1 MLVVVGFKKKYMG
14 GHQMS
19 ELSVLKER
27 KGRIAYIILN
37 RPEKL
42 NALNNQLLT
51 ELDQVLNEIE
61 QDDSISVVIIKGSGR
76 AFSVG
81 YDVGKY
87 SHPTVTED
95 RDKLE
100 EFTKRWLK
108 IWAFPK
114 PIIAQVHGYALAGG
128 TQLLASCDF
137 VITAE
142 NAQFGFP
149 SLPLGGG
156 FVGIYWGWHI
166 GHQRAKLL
174 DLTAGSRITGI
185 EATEYG
191 FAARCF
197 KEDELEDKTL
207 EIAKGIAKTPL
218 DILKLKKQAHNRVMD
233 IQGFRTSVMFGPE
246 QDAIIH
252 TTEGIQ
258 SIREKINELGL
269 KSTIQWF
276 NEQEI

>member
-1 MLVVVGFKKKYMG
+1 MK
-14 GHQMS
+14 
-19 ELSVLKER
+19 EPCVLIEK

-42 NALNNQLLT
+42 NALNSQLFQ
-51 ELDQVLNEIE
+51 ELDAALSDIE
-61 QDDSISVVIIKGSGR
+61 QDDTTSVVIIKGNGR

-81 YDVGKY
+81 YDVSKY

-95 RDKLE
+95 RNKLE
-100 EFTKRWLK
+100 EFTRRWLR
-108 IWAFPK
+108 IWEFPK

-137 VITAE
+137 VITSE
-142 NAQFGFP
+142 EAQFGFP

-156 FVGIYWGWHI
+156 FVGIYWGWHV
-166 GHQRAKLL
+166 GYQRAKLL
-174 DLTAGSRITGI
+174 DLTAGSRISGK

-197 KEDELEDKTL
+197 KVDELEEKTL
-207 EIAKGIAKTPL
+207 EIARGIAKTPL
-218 DILKLKKQAHNRVMD
+218 DILKLKKQAHNRIMD
-233 IQGFRTSVMFGPE
+233 LQGFRTGALFGPE

-252 TTEGIQ
+252 TTEGIKLV
-258 SIREKINELGL
+258 REKIDELGL
-269 KSTIQWF
+269 KSAIQWF
-276 NEQEI
+276 NEQKV

>member
-1 MLVVVGFKKKYMG
+1 MEQPCVLVEK
-14 GHQMS
+14 
-19 ELSVLKER
+19 

-37 RPEKL
+37 RPDKL
-42 NALNNQLLT
+42 NALNQQLFT
-51 ELDQVLNEIE
+51 ELDSALEDIE
-61 QDDSISVVIIKGSGR
+61 KDESISVVILKGSGR

-87 SHPTVTED
+87 AHPTVMED

-100 EFTKRWLK
+100 EFTKRWLRV
-108 IWAFPK
+108 WEYPK
-114 PIIAQVHGYALAGG
+114 PIIAQVHGFALAGG

-142 NAQFGFP
+142 DAQFGFP

-156 FVGIYWGWHI
+156 FVGIYWGWHV

-174 DLTAGSRITGI
+174 DLTAGSRITGK

-197 KEDELEDKTL
+197 KAEELEEKTL
-207 EIAKGIAKTPL
+207 EIARGIAKTPL
-218 DILKLKKQAHNRVMD
+218 DILKLKKKAHNRMMEL
-233 IQGFRTSVMFGPE
+233 QGFRTGVLFGPE

-252 TTEGIQ
+252 TADGIKLV
-258 SIREKINELGL
+258 RDKIGELGL
-269 KSTIQWF
+269 KGAIQWF
-276 NEQEI
+276 NEQDV